1 MVLSR
6 DAIWGDCSAW
16 RELES
21 LTVPATSSTDLII
34 ITMASGQ
41 KVAKDFNLQS
51 SILRLRYSSI
61 RSIPS
66 AIFSSEFA

>member
-21 LTVPATSSTDLII
+21 LTVLATRSTDLII

-41 KVAKDFNLQS
+41 KVAKDFNFQS
-51 SILRLRYSSI
+51 SIFNSSAQVLLQPIHPFRY
-61 RSIPS
+61 
-66 AIFSSEFA
+66 IFQ